1 MIVAI
6 VGRPNVGKSTLF
18 NRIINKRLAI
28 TLKEPGTTRDRISAQ
43 AHWQGVKFTLIDTG
57 GYQISNEDFAKEIT
71 NQVNQAIELANIIIF
86 MVDGSMPPAP
96 TDFAIAEQLRKSR
109 KSYIVAVNKTDT
121 KISQEYLY
129 EFYQLGG
136 EELIP
141 ISAEH
146 GKGVDELL
154 DAIITKIK
162 KQQLSIDQTI
172 KKPDL
177 RLLILGRPNVG
188 KSMLFNQILKEQRV
202 IVSEIPGTTRDAIE
216 EEFEFDGRKFKIIDT
231 AGLRKKAKI
240 KKSIEYYSVQRAIS
254 QISNADV
261 VLLLLDA
268 QSQRPLTSQDK
279 NIIQLVLR
287 RGKGMVIAI
296 NKIDLVP
303 KNEQNNLLNRTK
315 INLQQFNFIPVMT
328 MSALY
333 NQGIINV
340 IKKVQDVFEQGQKK
354 LDDELLNQT
363 IVSRIKAN
371 PPSSNLKYVFLRQ
384 VGVLPPHFA
393 LITNV
398 AKEIKLSYQRFIIK
412 EIRNY
417 FGFAGNPIR
426 LTIKTKH

>member
-18 NRIINKRLAI
+18 NRIIKKRKAI

-43 AHWQGVKFTLIDTG
+43 AEWQGVKFTLIDTG
-57 GYQISNEDFAKEIT
+57 GYQVSNIDFAKEIV
-71 NQVNQAIELANIIIF
+71 NQVNQAIKLANIVVF
-86 MVDGSMPPAP
+86 VVDGSMPPTF
-96 TDFAIAEQLRKSR
+96 TDFTIAEHLRKNN
-109 KSYIVAVNKTDT
+109 KSYILAVNKTDT
-121 KISQEYLY
+121 KISQEYFY
-129 EFYQLGG
+129 EFYQLDG
-136 EELIP
+136 EEIIP

-146 GKGVDELL
+146 GNGVDELL
-154 DAIITKIK
+154 DVIIAKIK
-162 KQQLSIDQTI
+162 NQQLILDQTN
-172 KKPDL
+172 KKPYL

-188 KSMLFNQILKEQRV
+188 KSMLFNQILKEPRV

-216 EEFEFDGRKFKIIDT
+216 EEFELDGKKFKIVDT

-240 KKSIEYYSVQRAIS
+240 KKSVEYYSVQRAIS
-254 QISNADV
+254 QIPNADV

-268 QSQRPLTSQDK
+268 QSLLTSQDK

-296 NKIDLVP
+296 NKIDLIP
-303 KNEQNNLLNRTK
+303 KKEQNNLLNNTK
-315 INLQQFNFIPVMT
+315 ISLQQFNFIPVMT
-328 MSALY
+328 ISALC

-340 IKKVQDVFEQGQKK
+340 IKKAQEVFEQGQKRI
-354 LDDELLNQT
+354 DDALLNET
-363 IVSRIKAN
+363 VVSRISDN

-398 AKEIKLSYQRFIIK
+398 AKEIKPSYQRFVIK

-417 FGFAGNPIR
+417 FGFAGNPIK
-426 LTIKTKH
+426 LTVKTKH